1 MSGEISQG
9 HRRGLGRPA
18 VGRWW
23 NKEDG
28 ITEGAGQGAKPGAMS
43 DTGEGKGDSTNE
55 EALNG
60 IRNQGG

>member
-9 HRRGLGRPA
+9 PRRGFGRPT
-18 VGRWW
+18 VRRWW

-28 ITEGAGQGAKPGAMS
+28 ITAGAGQGAKPGAMS
-43 DTGEGKGDSTNE
+43 NPGEGKGSATNE
-55 EALNG
+55 EALKG